1 MGSEST
7 FGVPSAPLLE
17 EEELPPGW
25 ERKLA
30 PDGRVFF
37 TDHNTRTTH
46 WSALAASSGATS
58 STTAPASTHIDRS
71 GLGPLPSGWEE
82 RTLPNGRVFFV
93 NQQTGQTTWQ
103 DPRCSGQQQ
112 HGARVQFS
120 NEYKYKYDRL
130 MRRLEP
136 LGFNGKK
143 FVLRVSRDT
152 LVEDSIGQISR
163 INKEDTKQLRY
174 KLWVEYSGEEGLDYG
189 GLSREWFS
197 SLTTDIFNP
206 YYGLFEYS
214 ATDNYTL
221 QINPNSGLCNETH
234 LELFHFIGRVLGMAV
249 FHRNLISGFFIRPF
263 YSMMLGRP
271 ITLESMESVDA
282 EYHQSLLWIME
293 NDPKCLELT
302 FQVDEEV
309 LGQQV
314 TKELLPGGAGIP
326 VTEENKTKY
335 IKAVIQWRFV
345 ARVRHQMDKV
355 MEGFHD
361 IIPLGYI
368 NTFDEG
374 ELELLLGGIGSIDV
388 GDWREHTV
396 YKGCGNIDSFSLL
409 F

>member
-1 MGSEST
+1 MGSESS
-7 FGVPSAPLLE
+7 FGVPSAPVLE
-17 EEELPPGW
+17 EEELPSGW
-25 ERKLA
+25 ER
-30 PDGRVFF
+30 
-37 TDHNTRTTH
+37 
-46 WSALAASSGATS
+46 
-58 STTAPASTHIDRS
+58 
-71 GLGPLPSGWEE
+71 
-82 RTLPNGRVFFV
+82 
-93 NQQTGQTTWQ
+93 QTTWQ
-103 DPRCSGQQQ
+103 DPGCSGQQQ
-112 HGARVQFS
+112 PGARVHFS

-136 LGFNGKK
+136 LGFNAKQ
-143 FVLRVSRDT
+143 FVLKVARDT

-163 INKEDTKQLRY
+163 INKEDTKQLRH
-174 KLWVEYSGEEGLDYG
+174 KLWVEFRGEAGLDYG

-221 QINPNSGLCNETH
+221 QINPNSGICNETH
-234 LELFHFIGRVLGMAV
+234 LELFHFIGRLLGMAV
-249 FHRNLISGFFIRPF
+249 FHRNLISGFFIKPF

-271 ITLESMESVDA
+271 ITLDSMESVDA
-282 EYHQSLLWIME
+282 EYHQSLVWILE
-293 NDPKCLELT
+293 NDPECLELT

-309 LGQQV
+309 LGQKV
-314 TKELLPGGAGIP
+314 TKELRPGGAGIP
-326 VTEENKTKY
+326 VTEQNKADY

-345 ARVRHQMDKV
+345 ARVRQQMDKV

-388 GDWREHTV
+388 ADWREHTE
-396 YKGCGNIDSFSLL
+396 YKG
-409 F
+409 